1 MGKLSPLASC
11 RRFDKCISV
20 HKLLISLIT
29 TKMMKQKVLKNCMT
43 PAVVSGQVGGEVLG
57 A

>member
-43 PAVVSGQVGGEVLG
+43 PAVVSGQVGGEAPG